1 MNNIPFFISSSLPLF
16 LLFLSGS
23 TLSAFGSYFY
33 FRRQYRI
40 LTQAICDDLDSLISG
55 ASFPAPSASTAKQK
69 AASRRH
75 SRQGKNSGQR
85 IHSAELETQS
95 SKIRAKLEAIFTFTE
110 HSKKEATLR
119 LQEVQ
124 QMISDISH
132 QLKTPLSNV
141 LLYSDTLEACGELGE
156 DGQRFLS
163 VLQGQIRK
171 LEFLVQSLI
180 KMSRLE
186 SHMLLLQPEA
196 TPLFPTLSKAI
207 SAILP
212 AANQK
217 NLKLQV
223 DCPEQLP
230 LQFDPKWTEE
240 AIFNVL
246 DNAVKYTPSGGSI
259 TIRVE
264 PWQLYTRIQI
274 TDTGIGINPQHQND
288 IFKRFYRENRVRH
301 EEGVGIGLYLTREI
315 LERQGGYITVTSAPE
330 KGSSFS
336 LFLPNQTAG

>member
-1 MNNIPFFISSSLPLF
+1 
-16 LLFLSGS
+16 
-23 TLSAFGSYFY
+23 
-33 FRRQYRI
+33 
-40 LTQAICDDLDSLISG
+40 
-55 ASFPAPSASTAKQK
+55 
-69 AASRRH
+69 
-75 SRQGKNSGQR
+75 
-85 IHSAELETQS
+85 
-95 SKIRAKLEAIFTFTE
+95 
-110 HSKKEATLR
+110 
-119 LQEVQ
+119 
-124 QMISDISH
+124 MISDISH

-180 KMSRLE
+180 KISRLE